1 MIRYWQR
8 TGGWTQQWTTLRN
21 VAELLALTGDDAVA
35 AVLLLAA
42 DADPDA
48 PEVTGDEAARLAGL
62 HATLVERL
70 GPDAFAHARDRAAR
84 LPRAEVVELGLTAIT
99 STARASDP

>member
-1 MIRYWQR
+1 MSRPPGASARRARHRSWPR
-8 TGGWTQQWTTLRN
+8 TP
-21 VAELLALTGDDAVA
+21 
-35 AVLLLAA
+35 
-42 DADPDA
+42 DPDA

-70 GPDAFAHARDRAAR
+70 GPDAFAHARDRATR